1 MNRDYMSKEWSRL
14 ERKEQKYLEQNRTV
28 NAAAWQEA
36 IEKRVP
42 TKLNETLD
50 AAFYKAFSLV
60 FEKGTPIIEKTYN
73 REKLKQDYQI
83 NAYAADVRKN
93 TKTIRSFG
101 KKAAGSRC
109 VNLAVSAIEGVGMGA
124 LGMGIPDIPVF
135 ISVLLK
141 SIYEIA
147 LSYGFSYDSEEEK
160 LFILKLIEVALSH
173 EENLTDGNSQ
183 IDRFIENGTLAIT
196 KEEQLHRTSD
206 ALSKELLYLK
216 FLQGIPVVG
225 VLGGISDAYYQ
236 KKISAY
242 ASLKY
247 QRRFLQKRS

>member
-1 MNRDYMSKEWSRL
+1 MNRDHMSKEWSRL

-28 NAAAWQEA
+28 NATAWQEA

-42 TKLNETLD
+42 QKLNETLD

-93 TKTIRSFG
+93 AKTIRSFG
-101 KKAAGSRC
+101 KKAAGLRC
-109 VNLAVSAIEGVGMGA
+109 VNLAVSAIEGVGMGV
-124 LGMGIPDIPVF
+124 LGMGIPDIPIF

-147 LSYGFSYDSEEEK
+147 LTYGFSYDSEEEK

-183 IDRFIENGTLAIT
+183 IDRFIENGTLAVSYTHLTLPT
-196 KEEQLHRTSD
+196 K
-206 ALSKELLYLK
+206 A
-216 FLQGIPVVG
+216 
-225 VLGGISDAYYQ
+225 
-236 KKISAY
+236 
-242 ASLKY
+242 
-247 QRRFLQKRS
+247 